1 MATKWIE
8 IGTIPVDGGQ
18 MMFVDP
24 CYLEKGIDYRHVIAG
39 RKRFGNLTS
48 LRENG

>member
-24 CYLEKGIDYRHVIAG
+24 CLEKGIDYRHLIAG
-39 RKRFGNLTS
+39 RKRYGNLTS